1 MPTERTPLTQPIE
14 TRDGT
19 LTKDSKSVNGY
30 FESRDNKR
38 EFIKRPGLATV
49 TLDNPLPSSDG
60 QGIYYYNGYIYSV
73 VNNTVYKTNPSTN
86 ATTTVGT
93 ITGTVKQC
101 YFTPSFLGT
110 YLFFHN
116 QTNGYLINGSTGDFS
131 QITNDKVAVV
141 TILTGGTNY
150 SNATTVTFGIVWQ
163 ATTAYTLNQQIYYG
177 NNLYTVT
184 TAGTTSSTAPTH
196 TSGSVTNGT
205 TVLAYAG
212 TTATG
217 TVQTTGGVVTNI
229 TITNAGSGYTTAPIV
244 TITKASDVT
253 GVTVTNTSGTNI
265 LTAST
270 LSGTVSIGMA
280 VTGTDVPASTT
291 VTDISGTGPY
301 TITISNVT
309 TGSVTSVDFK
319 DNGNGATASSLLSYF
334 PTTGLVAGVAFLDA
348 YVFVGTPA
356 GRVYSCNVGDPTI
369 WNPLDYITAEAESD
383 QSVAICKHLNYVMN
397 FGQWSLEFFYDNANP
412 IDSPL
417 AAATSYKV
425 EVGCAN
431 GDSVV
436 PFEQTVA
443 WIGTSL
449 SNGKGIFLLDGTAPT
464 RISTAYIDRILGN
477 SDMSKVT
484 AYSFKMNGHMFY
496 VCSLHD
502 LNITLVYDFNEKM
515 WNQWTMY
522 AVGTATSGVT
532 GIYAEQYFR
541 PSYFTKV
548 NNDYYLLDDDNG
560 TMYTMSDLYY
570 TDAGAPIYYRAVSD
584 IVDNGTTKRKFY
596 QRLEIVGD
604 KVGAIMKVRHTG
616 NDYKTWSNYRSVD
629 LSKPRAQIYL
639 GGADRRRAWEFLCTD
654 AVPLRLDSA
663 EIDFKIGEI
672 ENEAMQPTQ
681 YRKS

>member
-116 QTNGYLINGSTGDFS
+116 QTNGYLINGSTGAFS

-141 TILTGGTNY
+141 TILTGGTGY
-150 SNATTVTFGIVWQ
+150 TDATASVTF
-163 ATTAYTLNQQIYYG
+163 
-177 NNLYTVT
+177 
-184 TAGTTSSTAPTH
+184 SAPP
-196 TSGSVTNGT
+196 SG
-205 TVLAYAG
+205 G

-229 TITNAGSGYTTAPIV
+229 TITDPGSGYVTAPTV
-244 TITKASDVT
+244 TITDSGS
-253 GVTVTNTSGTNI
+253 GVN
-265 LTAST
+265 
-270 LSGTVSIGMA
+270 
-280 VTGTDVPASTT
+280 
-291 VTDISGTGPY
+291 
-301 TITISNVT
+301 
-309 TGSVTSVDFK
+309 
-319 DNGNGATASSLLSYF
+319 ATASSLLSYF
-334 PTTGLVAGVAFLDA
+334 PTTGLIAGVAFLDA

-570 TDAGAPIYYRAVSD
+570 TDSGAPIYYRAVSD

>member
-49 TLDNPLPSSDG
+49 ILDNPLPSSDG

-116 QTNGYLINGSTGDFS
+116 QTNGYLINGSTGAFS

-141 TILTGGTNY
+141 TILTGGTGY
-150 SNATTVTFGIVWQ
+150 TDATASVTF
-163 ATTAYTLNQQIYYG
+163 
-177 NNLYTVT
+177 
-184 TAGTTSSTAPTH
+184 SAPP
-196 TSGSVTNGT
+196 SG
-205 TVLAYAG
+205 G

-229 TITNAGSGYTTAPIV
+229 TITDPGSGYVTAPTV
-244 TITKASDVT
+244 TITDSGS
-253 GVTVTNTSGTNI
+253 GVN
-265 LTAST
+265 
-270 LSGTVSIGMA
+270 
-280 VTGTDVPASTT
+280 
-291 VTDISGTGPY
+291 
-301 TITISNVT
+301 
-309 TGSVTSVDFK
+309 
-319 DNGNGATASSLLSYF
+319 ATASSLLSYF

-449 SNGKGIFLLDGTAPT
+449 SNGKGIYLLDGTAPT

-515 WNQWTMY
+515 WNPWTMY

-604 KVGAIMKVRHTG
+604 KVGAIMKIRHTG

>member
-116 QTNGYLINGSTGDFS
+116 QTNGYLINGSTGAFS

-141 TILTGGTNY
+141 TILTGGTGY
-150 SNATTVTFGIVWQ
+150 TDATASVTF
-163 ATTAYTLNQQIYYG
+163 
-177 NNLYTVT
+177 
-184 TAGTTSSTAPTH
+184 SAPP
-196 TSGSVTNGT
+196 SG
-205 TVLAYAG
+205 G

-229 TITNAGSGYTTAPIV
+229 TITDPGSGYVTAPTV
-244 TITKASDVT
+244 TITDSGS
-253 GVTVTNTSGTNI
+253 GVN
-265 LTAST
+265 
-270 LSGTVSIGMA
+270 
-280 VTGTDVPASTT
+280 
-291 VTDISGTGPY
+291 
-301 TITISNVT
+301 
-309 TGSVTSVDFK
+309 
-319 DNGNGATASSLLSYF
+319 ATASSLLSYF

-348 YVFVGTPA
+348 YVFVGTPD

-369 WNPLDYITAEAESD
+369 WNPLDYITAESESD

-425 EVGCAN
+425 EIGCAN

>member
-38 EFIKRPGLATV
+38 EFIKRPGLTTV

-116 QTNGYLINGSTGDFS
+116 QTNGYLINGSTGAFS

-141 TILTGGTNY
+141 TILTGGTGY
-150 SNATTVTFGIVWQ
+150 TDATASVTF
-163 ATTAYTLNQQIYYG
+163 
-177 NNLYTVT
+177 
-184 TAGTTSSTAPTH
+184 SAPP
-196 TSGSVTNGT
+196 SG
-205 TVLAYAG
+205 G

-229 TITNAGSGYTTAPIV
+229 TITNPGSGYVTAPTV
-244 TITKASDVT
+244 TITDSGS
-253 GVTVTNTSGTNI
+253 GVN
-265 LTAST
+265 
-270 LSGTVSIGMA
+270 
-280 VTGTDVPASTT
+280 
-291 VTDISGTGPY
+291 
-301 TITISNVT
+301 
-309 TGSVTSVDFK
+309 
-319 DNGNGATASSLLSYF
+319 ATASSLLSYF

-348 YVFVGTPA
+348 YVFVGTPD

-425 EVGCAN
+425 EIGCAN

-681 YRKS
+681 YKKS

>member
-116 QTNGYLINGSTGDFS
+116 QTNGYLINGSTGAFS

-141 TILTGGTNY
+141 TILTGGTGY
-150 SNATTVTFGIVWQ
+150 TDATASVTF
-163 ATTAYTLNQQIYYG
+163 
-177 NNLYTVT
+177 
-184 TAGTTSSTAPTH
+184 SAPP
-196 TSGSVTNGT
+196 SG
-205 TVLAYAG
+205 G

-229 TITNAGSGYTTAPIV
+229 TITNPGSGYVTAPTV
-244 TITKASDVT
+244 TITDSGS
-253 GVTVTNTSGTNI
+253 GVN
-265 LTAST
+265 
-270 LSGTVSIGMA
+270 
-280 VTGTDVPASTT
+280 
-291 VTDISGTGPY
+291 
-301 TITISNVT
+301 
-309 TGSVTSVDFK
+309 
-319 DNGNGATASSLLSYF
+319 ATASSLLSYF

-348 YVFVGTPA
+348 YVFVGTPD

-425 EVGCAN
+425 EIGCAN